1 MGSVLVTGGCG
12 FIGSEFVRQWMAR
25 ESSNVVN
32 LDKLTYAGNLH
43 SLEEIAANPRYTF
56 VHGDIADERCLKE
69 IFQEHQPAAIINF
82 AAESHVD
89 RSIDGPEEFVRTN
102 VLGTCR
108 LLEEAKNIGHH
119 YQKVIS
125 RNFVSFMFRRMKF
138 MVRLVLR
145 AFLLRALPT
154 NQIHHTRLLK
164 RLVTT
169 L

>member
-89 RSIDGPEEFVRTN
+89 RSID
-102 VLGTCR
+102 
-108 LLEEAKNIGHH
+108 
-119 YQKVIS
+119 
-125 RNFVSFMFRRMKF
+125 
-138 MVRLVLR
+138 
-145 AFLLRALPT
+145 
-154 NQIHHTRLLK
+154 
-164 RLVTT
+164 
-169 L
+169 